1 MNKTKFFILVFL
13 LFLPFYAFSAKE
25 ENLNLAQKTFSQED
39 IQLFENRFK
48 DIKGHLDFFN
58 DRAVEYNEIL
68 KLYTEADKLFRDF
81 KTSPDVG
88 DVALAKELLES
99 KLSILEEKVR
109 LKYVSIRKME
119 ILYTTMVFSGL
130 GIIIFMV
137 IYSIYMY
144 LRRKK

>member
-68 KLYTEADKLFRDF
+68 KL
-81 KTSPDVG
+81 
-88 DVALAKELLES
+88 
-99 KLSILEEKVR
+99 
-109 LKYVSIRKME
+109 
-119 ILYTTMVFSGL
+119 
-130 GIIIFMV
+130 
-137 IYSIYMY
+137 
-144 LRRKK
+144 